1 MDSFSNIKICQMSQ
15 EDIDS
20 IKEIFSLDF
29 DEFWSYET
37 LAQDFKCGDSTYLA
51 CKTENNIVIGFIGLK
66 IVLDNADIMNI
77 AVKKEYRNH
86 GIGSLLL
93 KQAILVATCKNC
105 NQIMLEVN
113 STNYPAITLYEKF
126 CFQKISVRKK
136 YYNHKDDA
144 IIMQKIL

>member
-1 MDSFSNIKICQMSQ
+1 MDLKANIKICQMSQ

-20 IKEIFSLDF
+20 IKENFSSDF

-37 LAQDFKCGDSTYLA
+37 LAQDFKCSDSTYLA

-86 GIGSLLL
+86 NIG
-93 KQAILVATCKNC
+93 
-105 NQIMLEVN
+105 
-113 STNYPAITLYEKF
+113 
-126 CFQKISVRKK
+126 
-136 YYNHKDDA
+136 
-144 IIMQKIL
+144 KILLNKMEEYFRKNNCEYSFIDVFAYNKSGINFYDKNGYHSRMIIDIKKL

>member
-1 MDSFSNIKICQMSQ
+1 MDSKSNIKICHMSQ

-20 IKEIFSLDF
+20 IKENFSSDF
-29 DEFWSYET
+29 DKFWSYET
-37 LAQDFKCGDSTYLA
+37 LAQDFKSNDSTYFA
-51 CKTENNIVIGFIGLK
+51 SKTVDDIVIGFIGLK

-77 AVKKEYRNH
+77 AVKKDHRNH

-93 KQAILVATCKNC
+93 KQAILHAMSKNC
-105 NQIMLEVN
+105 MQIMLEVN
-113 STNYPAITLYEKF
+113 STNSPAISLYEKF

-136 YYNHKDDA
+136 YYNQIDDA

>member
-1 MDSFSNIKICQMSQ
+1 MDLKANIKICQMSQ
-15 EDIDS
+15 EYIDS
-20 IKEIFSLDF
+20 IKENFSSEF

-37 LAQDFKCGDSTYLA
+37 LAQDFKCSNSTYLV

-105 NQIMLEVN
+105 SQIMLEVN
-113 STNYPAITLYEKF
+113 SCNSPAIFLYEKF
-126 CFQKISVRKK
+126 RFQKISVRKK
-136 YYNHKDDA
+136 YYNQKYDA

>member
-1 MDSFSNIKICQMSQ
+1 MAKLSTKEI
-15 EDIDS
+15 IDS
-20 IKEIFSLDF
+20 IKEIFSSDF

-37 LAQDFKCGDSTYLA
+37 LAQDFKCSDSTYLA
-51 CKTENNIVIGFIGLK
+51 CKTESDVVVGFIGLK
-66 IVLDNADIMNI
+66 IVLDNADIMDI

-93 KQAILVATCKNC
+93 KQAILVATFKNC

-113 STNYPAITLYEKF
+113 STNSPAIALYEKF

-136 YYNHKDDA
+136 YYNQKDDA
-144 IIMQKIL
+144 IIKQKIL

>member
-1 MDSFSNIKICQMSQ
+1 MDLKANIKICQMSQ

-20 IKEIFSLDF
+20 IKENFSSDF

-37 LAQDFKCGDSTYLA
+37 LAQDFKCSDSTYLA
-51 CKTENNIVIGFIGLK
+51 CKTENDIVIGFIGLK

-105 NQIMLEVN
+105 SQIMLEVN
-113 STNYPAITLYEKF
+113 SCNSPAIFLYEKF

-136 YYNHKDDA
+136 YNQKYDA

>member
-20 IKEIFSLDF
+20 IKEIFSSDF

-37 LAQDFKCGDSTYLA
+37 LAQDFKCSDSTYLA
-51 CKTENNIVIGFIGLK
+51 CKTESDIVVGFIGLK
-66 IVLDNADIMNI
+66 IVLDNADIMDI

-93 KQAILVATCKNC
+93 KQAILVSTCKNC

-113 STNYPAITLYEKF
+113 STNSPAIALYEKF

-136 YYNHKDDA
+136 YYNQKDDA